1 MLLKKYSTLFFKNL
15 IFIKKI
21 EGNSQYFHLWHFC
34 FMLSVFHSVYV
45 VDHNSGFPLD
55 LLRCESLLGLDPA
68 TCSRVLNKNYTL
80 LVSMAPLTNEI
91 RPVSSCTPQVKK
103 DPLGSL
109 LCHYFLLPHGNLK
122 GRFNGLMYWFS
133 NCRQQILKSSAQ
145 KTVLYVLLL

>member
-1 MLLKKYSTLFFKNL
+1 
-15 IFIKKI
+15 
-21 EGNSQYFHLWHFC
+21 
-34 FMLSVFHSVYV
+34 MLSVFHSVYV

-122 GRFNGLMYWFS
+122 GRFNSLMY
-133 NCRQQILKSSAQ
+133 
-145 KTVLYVLLL
+145 